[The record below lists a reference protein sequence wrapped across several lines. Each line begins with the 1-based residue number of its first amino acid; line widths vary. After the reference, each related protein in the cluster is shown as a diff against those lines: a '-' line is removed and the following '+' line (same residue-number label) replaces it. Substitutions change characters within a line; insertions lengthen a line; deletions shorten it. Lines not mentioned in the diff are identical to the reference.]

1 MEYRH
6 VEKTG
11 WDVSALSFGCM
22 RFADLP
28 TGAAAIR
35 RAIELGVNYFDVSPA
50 YGGPAEEVLAEGI
63 KGLRDKIILT
73 AKSSPGNGGDQLGEY
88 NPETGFGIRTADE
101 ARRQIERSM
110 AVFGVDHLD
119 MYQFWACHS
128 DNVFAEGLKKGG
140 FMEGVLR
147 AHDEGLF
154 DYIGITSHS
163 ESDDIIHFI
172 QDSPY
177 EFDMVTLPLHPID
190 AGRTRALQFCAD
202 KGIGVAAMN
211 PLAGGRLGRRTP
223 LFDRLAADVGAETM
237 AQAALRYVA
246 HTPGVTT
253 ALNGIT
259 YAEHADQG
267 VAAMNAGA
275 LSGEGASRLAEK
287 LTETYAAVN
296 VDNLCTACGY
306 CGQCPKGI
314 VIPRVLETFTDM
326 RIPSTADP
334 ARHTLTEQLAAG
346 AEGLDPSLC
355 DACGRCESKCPNKI
369 PVSRLMEA
377 AAEVWPT

>member
-1 MEYRH
+1 MQYHH

-11 WDVSALSFGCM
+11 WDVSTLSFGCM
-22 RFADLP
+22 RFANAP
-28 TGAAAIR
+28 TAATAVR
-35 RAIELGVNYFDVSPA
+35 KAIEVGVNYFDVAPA
-50 YGGPAEEVLAEGI
+50 YGSPAEEFLAEGI

-110 AVFGVDHLD
+110 EILGVDHLD

-128 DNVFAEGLKKGG
+128 ENVFAEGLKKGG
-140 FMEGVLR
+140 FFEGVLK
-147 AHDEGLF
+147 AHAEGLL

-177 EFDMVTLPLHPID
+177 EFDMVTLPFHPID
-190 AGRTRALQFCAD
+190 AGRTKAIEFCAER
-202 KGIGVAAMN
+202 GIGVVAMN
-211 PLAGGRLGRRTP
+211 PLGGGRLGRHTP
-223 LFDRLAADVGAETM
+223 LFNRLAADAGAENM
-237 AQAALRYVA
+237 PRAALRYVA
-246 HTPGVTT
+246 YTPGMTT

-259 YAEHADQG
+259 YADQAVEG
-267 VAAMNAGA
+267 AAAMDAGPLPDRGAA
-275 LSGEGASRLAEK
+275 LLHEK

-296 VDNLCTACGY
+296 VDNLCAACGY

-314 VIPRVLETFTDM
+314 VIPRVLEAFTDM
-326 RIPSTADP
+326 RIPSSA
-334 ARHTLTEQLAAG
+334 EQAKVDLAAQIAAG
-346 AEGLDPSLC
+346 QEGLDPSLC
-355 DACGRCESKCPNKI
+355 DACGRCESKCPNHI

-377 AAEVWPT
+377 AAEAWPK